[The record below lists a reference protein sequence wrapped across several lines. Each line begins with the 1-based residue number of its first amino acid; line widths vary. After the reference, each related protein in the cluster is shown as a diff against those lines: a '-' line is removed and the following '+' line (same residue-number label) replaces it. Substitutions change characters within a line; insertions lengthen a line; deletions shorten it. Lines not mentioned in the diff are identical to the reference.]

1 MKGSGLPSLKLRTF
15 SGQRKEYREWK
26 RETQALQLLY
36 QVPAARMA
44 TLVYLAL
51 EPGPGS
57 PRDPLT
63 HLDVTSEI
71 FCDTG
76 LDKVWAI
83 LDEEYVLPDYR
94 RSDEAQSQY
103 DKCHRGFQQSM
114 SDYLQQLRVSKR
126 RLETE
131 DKGTTLS
138 DVAYARNMLRR
149 AGLTRE
155 EQRQVLAAC
164 GAVWASK
171 AIADALRLMYA
182 EVHLEDRNRVARQHS
197 FRGRGA
203 GAGKGGKG
211 KGNGTYVT
219 EPGPEEEYI
228 EPEVE
233 GDAIPEDLPEAEG
246 DEEADSSEEE
256 DPDEVL
262 ETYFIAKQRL
272 EKYKGR
278 FGNGAKAS
286 GQGEKKS
293 VEDKKKTSKCADCG
307 RVGHWR
313 GDPTC
318 PKVRSGVTPAY
329 QKKTSTATSSS
340 TLWVGTLEHNSNPC
354 FAVSAKPVVAPKR
367 QPVAAAAAASAIPDE
382 EMDDWD
388 EFEEVSLSP
397 FGVPCRHVGTQ
408 TDVVPG
414 FKEVLAIPEEIDG
427 LTLESFT
434 VIQIKQWLRQR
445 GLSVKGNKTELI
457 ARMWTSR
464 EPEQVECPHE
474 HVRNGAN
481 ATHSWKRCQSCQKI
495 LFRMCKATG
504 VEEHFIG
511 EDFVGVVQDLVCD
524 VLAVSAEPGTIILD
538 TGCRKSVA
546 GQAWHVQM

>member
-1 MKGSGLPSLKLRTF
+1 MAFRHGESDDGRDFRDLEGQPAKAGQTRTGLELKGSGLPSLKLRTF
-15 SGQRKEYREWK
+15 GGQRKEYREWK

-57 PRDPLT
+57 PRDLLT

-76 LDKVWAI
+76 LDKVWTI

-103 DKCHRGFQQSM
+103 DKCHRGFQQTM

-164 GAVWASK
+164 GAVWSSK

-182 EVHLEDRNRVARQHS
+182 EVHLEDRNRAARQHS

-211 KGNGTYVT
+211 KGHGTYVT
-219 EPGPEEEYI
+219 EPGLEEEGF

-233 GDAIPEDLPEAEG
+233 GDTIPEDVLDAEG
-246 DEEADSSEEE
+246 EEEPETSEDE

-272 EKYKGR
+272 DKFKVR
-278 FGNGAKAS
+278 FSGAGAKAS
-286 GQGEKKS
+286 GHGDKKS

-318 PKVRSGVTPAY
+318 PKVRAGVTPAY
-329 QKKTSTATSSS
+329 QKKTSAPTSSA
-340 TLWVGTLEHNSNPC
+340 TLWVSTEPSVNPC
-354 FAVSAKPVVAPKR
+354 FVVSAKPAAAPKR
-367 QPVAAAAAASAIPDE
+367 QPIAAAAASSIPDE
-382 EMDDWD
+382 EMDDWED
-388 EFEEVSLSP
+388 FEDVSP
-397 FGVPCRHVGTQ
+397 HGVPCRHVGTQ
-408 TDVVPG
+408 TDAVPG
-414 FKEVLAIPEEIDG
+414 FKEVPAIPASLDG

-434 VIQIKQWLRQR
+434 VQQIKHWLRQR
-445 GLSVKGNKTELI
+445 GLSVNLHCKGQQDRADCSHVDI
-457 ARMWTSR
+457 A
-464 EPEQVECPHE
+464 
-474 HVRNGAN
+474 
-481 ATHSWKRCQSCQKI
+481 
-495 LFRMCKATG
+495 
-504 VEEHFIG
+504 
-511 EDFVGVVQDLVCD
+511 
-524 VLAVSAEPGTIILD
+524 
-538 TGCRKSVA
+538 
-546 GQAWHVQM
+546 